1 MTNISAGSINYDGD
15 DFVAASRAALVAAL
29 YAAGPNEPTLVENW
43 RTQHLAA
50 AVYLRENPHRVTEE
64 DEAEPSSADFEA
76 AIEQWGEESS
86 SRKAFYN
93 LVRKIADGPEE
104 PPAPKR
110 RSLLTRLRHTFTQRR
125 QESESMLMHFFVHTE
140 DIRRAQAR
148 WAPRKLTD
156 DYADALFEQLR
167 EHARKYYAQARTGYV
182 LIRTNGERIV
192 AKRGTDQTYVTGPAG
207 ELVLHALGRPDHAL
221 VLIDR
226 P

>member
-1 MTNISAGSINYDGD
+1 MTNISAGSFNYDSD
-15 DFVAASRAALVAAL
+15 DFVAASRAAFVAAL
-29 YAAGPNEPTLVENW
+29 YAAGPNEPTLVEKW
-43 RTQHLAA
+43 QTQHLAA
-50 AVYLRENPHRVTEE
+50 AVYFRENPHLVTDSELGNGQR
-64 DEAEPSSADFEA
+64 DVPA
-76 AIEQWGEESS
+76 AIERLAEESS

-93 LVRKIADGPEE
+93 LVRKIGDGPEE
-104 PPAPKR
+104 PPAKPR
-110 RSLLTRLRHTFTQRR
+110 TSLLSRLRRRVTQRNDDH
-125 QESESMLMHFFVHTE
+125 ESMLMHFFVHTE

-156 DYADALFEQLR
+156 EYADALFEQLR
-167 EHARKYYAQARTGYV
+167 DQAKKHYANAKTGYV

-192 AKRGTDQTYVTGPAG
+192 AKKGTLQTFVTGPAG

>member
-1 MTNISAGSINYDGD
+1 MTKTSAGSSSYDGD
-15 DFVAASRAALVAAL
+15 DFVAASRDALVAAL
-29 YAAGPNEPTLVENW
+29 YAAGPNEPTLVEQW
-43 RTQHLAA
+43 QTQHLAA
-50 AVYLRENPHRVTEE
+50 AVYLKENPQHVTERGFG
-64 DEAEPSSADFEA
+64 SKSAARQA
-76 AIEQWGEESS
+76 AITKLGEESS

-104 PPAPKR
+104 QPAPPR
-110 RSLLTRLRHTFTQRR
+110 QSVLTRLRRAVTPRKPQNDN
-125 QESESMLMHFFVHTE
+125 MLLHFFVHTE
-140 DIRRAQAR
+140 DIRRAQTR

-156 DYADALFEQLR
+156 AYADALFEQLR
-167 EHARKYYAQARTGYV
+167 EQARGYYANAKTGYV

-192 AKRGTDQTYVTGPAG
+192 AKRGTAQTFVTGPAG